1 MKAFSMSP
9 APHIHSGASTS
20 RVMLDV
26 VIALLPASVAA
37 VAIFGI
43 KALWIILACVIGA
56 VVSEALFNMCTGRK
70 QTIGDMSAV
79 VTGLLLA
86 LNLSTNVPLWQC
98 LVGAAFAII
107 VVKCLFGGLGCNFAN
122 PAITARVFML
132 ITFSAVAGGS
142 TELYSGATPLELL
155 GTEGAALPGMGAM
168 FLGTYGGAI
177 GETSSVALLIGFAYL
192 LVRKVISWHIPVV
205 FIATVF
211 VLSLVAGGANFA
223 LYQILAGG
231 LFIGAIFMATDY
243 VTSPITKKGK
253 IIFAVGCGLI
263 TFIVR
268 YFCSYPEGVSFSI
281 LIMNIM
287 TPFIEKWTAKE
298 PLGGVK

>member
-43 KALWIILACVIGA
+43 SALWIILACVIGA

-205 FIATVF
+205 FIGTVF
-211 VLSLVAGGANFA
+211 VLTFIAGGANYA

-253 IIFAVGCGLI
+253 VIFAVGCGVI

-268 YFCSYPEGVSFSI
+268 YFCAYPEGVSFSI
-281 LIMNIM
+281 LIMNLFVPI
-287 TPFIEKWTAKE
+287 IERFSRNI
-298 PLGGVK
+298 PLGGGK